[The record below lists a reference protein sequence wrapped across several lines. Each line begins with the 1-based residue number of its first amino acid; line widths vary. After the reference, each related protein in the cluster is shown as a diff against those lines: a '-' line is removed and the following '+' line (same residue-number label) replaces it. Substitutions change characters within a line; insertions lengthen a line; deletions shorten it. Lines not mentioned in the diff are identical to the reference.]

1 MALDFFEIERG
12 LLLNGATHLV
22 GAGAPSGS
30 GDSAVVGIGS
40 TYQDSTSGEFYIKKI
55 AGAGAGNW
63 TRLAL
68 SSEISMGTS
77 WREPARVI
85 DTVATSVPVGV
96 ATNPITVDGVSIVDG
111 ERVLFAAVTG
121 GGGPNV
127 YIYNQAL
134 GTFSEDTNTE
144 TVGDSV
150 YIAEGTRAGQSFFY
164 NGTAWVQTN
173 QTSLDEEG
181 YIRAFAGKS
190 AAGNVLPSY
199 STQNY
204 VTNGDSLQTAVGKLD
219 TRAKTNADD
228 IAQEISDRAAG
239 DSALQGELNT
249 TQTGAGL
256 NANGTYSPDALA
268 DYISTATSLK
278 NADSL
283 LDDQIKVNTDAISA
297 VTATANAAAA
307 AVAKARTE
315 TTAAAVTAAT
325 TVDSVLVDDVEV
337 AKWIVY
343 CAGSG
348 GGDLDKKTVVE
359 ILATHDGTSGADA
372 TATDYN
378 VYAKLRMGTITG
390 LSFAVDVS
398 GVGAAQVMRLRVT
411 STMAVNVQAIREVI
425 V

>member
-30 GDSAVVGIGS
+30 GDSATVGIGS
-40 TYQDSTSGEFYIKKI
+40 TYQDSTSGELYVKKI

-77 WREPARVI
+77 WREPARVADLTTTTI
-85 DTVATSVPVGV
+85 PTETP
-96 ATNPITVDGVSIVDG
+96 TNPILVDGVSIVDG
-111 ERVLFAAVTG
+111 DRVLFAALTG
-121 GGGPNV
+121 GGGKNV
-127 YIYNQAL
+127 YVYNQAA
-134 GTFSEDTNTE
+134 GTFTEDTNTE

-150 YIAEGTRAGQSFFY
+150 YVGEGTSAGKSFFY
-164 NGTAWVQTN
+164 NGTIWVQTN
-173 QTSLDEEG
+173 QSSLDEEG
-181 YIRAFAGKS
+181 FIRAFVGKS
-190 AAGNVLPSY
+190 AAGNVLPTY
-199 STQNY
+199 SSQNY
-204 VTNGDSLQTAVGKLD
+204 IANGDSLQTAVGKLD
-219 TRAKTNADD
+219 TRAKTNADN
-228 IAQEISDRAAG
+228 IATEIGDRANA
-239 DSALQGELNT
+239 DSAIQGELNT

-256 NANGTYSPDALA
+256 NANGTYSPDAGA

-297 VTATANAAAA
+297 VTSTANNAAA

-315 TTAAAVTAAT
+315 SVANAVTAAV
-325 TVDSVLVDDVEV
+325 TVDSVLVDDVEAV
-337 AKWIVY
+337 KWVVY

-348 GGDLDKKTVVE
+348 GGDLTKKQVVE
-359 ILATHDGTSGADA
+359 ILATHDGSSGSDA

-378 VYAKLRMGTITG
+378 VYAKLKMGTIPG
-390 LSFAVDVS
+390 LEFSVDVS
-398 GVGAAQVMRLRVT
+398 GVGAAQAMRLRVT
-411 STMAVNVQAIREVI
+411 STMSVNVQAIREVI